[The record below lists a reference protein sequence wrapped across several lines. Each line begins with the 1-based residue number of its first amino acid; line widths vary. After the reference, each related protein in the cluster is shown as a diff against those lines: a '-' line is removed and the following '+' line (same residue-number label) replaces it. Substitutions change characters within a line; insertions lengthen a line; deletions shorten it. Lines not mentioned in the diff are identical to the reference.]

1 MPLALATRGL
11 SRRLGSGFAVRDVS
25 LSVPAGAVYGL
36 LGPNGAGKTST
47 LRLVLG
53 LLRPDAGE
61 VEVLGMDARRH
72 PAEARRRLGYVP
84 ERPGLPEWMSVRRAM
99 RHHAVFFPAWSPGF
113 AEELRER
120 MGLPAD
126 RPVRHLSKGQ
136 AGKLSLLLALAHRP
150 SLLVLDEP
158 TDGLDPVAR
167 RDFMELLL
175 EYVADTGATVLLS
188 SHLVHELERV
198 ADWIGVMDGGAL
210 VTEMPLEA
218 FRGSIKRLR
227 VERAG
232 GAMAAPPAG
241 LPFAV
246 LSRVERGREELWA
259 VRGWE
264 AGMEGALEAAGVR
277 LRGVLDL
284 DLEECY
290 VELLRGRE
298 AGRDGG
304 A

>member
-1 MPLALATRGL
+1 MPVALATRGL
-11 SRRLGSGFAVRDVS
+11 SRRLGREFAVRDVS
-25 LSVPAGAVYGL
+25 LTVPAGAVYGL
-36 LGPNGAGKTST
+36 LGPNGAGKTTT

-53 LLRPDAGE
+53 LLRPGAGE
-61 VEVLGMDARRH
+61 VEILGMDARRH

-84 ERPGLPEWMSVRRAM
+84 ERPGLPGWMTVRRAM
-99 RHHAVFFPAWSPGF
+99 RHHAAFFPGWSD
-113 AEELRER
+113 AYAAELRAR
-120 MGLPAD
+120 MGIPED
-126 RPVRHLSKGQ
+126 RPVGQLSKGQ

-150 SLLVLDEP
+150 SLLLLDEP

-167 RDFMELLL
+167 RDFMEMLL

-198 ADWIGVMDGGAL
+198 ADWIGVMDSGRL
-210 VTEMPLEA
+210 VAEMPLQE

-227 VERAG
+227 VEPP
-232 GAMAAPPAG
+232 AAPVEPAI
-241 LPFAV
+241 LPFTV
-246 LSRVERGREELWA
+246 LSRVARGREELWS

-264 AGMEGALEAAGVR
+264 PGMDGALENHGVR
-277 LRGVLDL
+277 LRGVVDL

-298 AGRDGG
+298 ARETAG

>member
-1 MPLALATRGL
+1 MPAALATRGL
-11 SRRLGSGFAVRDVS
+11 SRRLGREFAVRDVS
-25 LSVPAGAVYGL
+25 LSIPAGAVYGL
-36 LGPNGAGKTST
+36 LGPNGAGKTT
-47 LRLVLG
+47 TIRLLLG

-72 PAEARRRLGYVP
+72 PAEARRRVGYVP
-84 ERPGLPEWMSVRRAM
+84 ERPGLPEWMTTERAM
-99 RHHAVFFPAWSPGF
+99 RHHSVFFPGWSH
-113 AEELRER
+113 AYAAELRER
-120 MGLPAD
+120 MGIPGG

-136 AGKLSLLLALAHRP
+136 LGKLSLLLALAHRP

-167 RDFMELLL
+167 RDFMEMLL

-198 ADWIGVMDGGAL
+198 ADWIGVMDGGRL
-210 VTEMPLEA
+210 VAEMPLEA

-227 VERAG
+227 VEP
-232 GAMAAPPAG
+232 GAALDGEA
-241 LPFAV
+241 LPFTV
-246 LSRVERGREELWA
+246 LSRVERGREELWS

-264 AGMEGALEAAGVR
+264 PGMDGVLESRGVR

-298 AGRDGG
+298 AGEG
-304 A
+304 AGA